1 MPDRSKV
8 KWSQLKV
15 GIVGLSAFIILGVL
29 IFLLTSTRGIFQDF
43 VLLRCYMDDAS
54 GITDG
59 TEVRLNGISHVGYL
73 ERLQL
78 TGSRD
83 KSRTVEFQM
92 KVHSRFLKEIPIDS
106 VAGIGAANLLGD
118 KFINITR
125 GSSAQTVQEG
135 AVLLSLQSQDIPEM
149 LAAIST
155 LTRSFQTAINRVDSL
170 LKGVEAGEG
179 NIGLLL
185 KDDELYKRLNGLAS
199 EGQTL
204 LSDVRN
210 GHGTVSKLL
219 YDDSLYTQATVSLK
233 RVDTILAGLQN
244 GEGSAGKMLK
254 DPALYDE
261 ARKTIAEIDALVA
274 DVNAGKGTAG
284 KLMKDDELHRR
295 LDELLGKLNSTMDK
309 IDAGRGTIGQLMTN
323 PQLYNS
329 LTGTT
334 DELKSLATDIHANP
348 KKFLTLHLKIF

>member
-15 GIVGLSAFIILGVL
+15 GVVGLSSFIILGVL

-43 VLLRCYMDDAS
+43 TLLRTYMDDAS

-78 TGSRD
+78 TGSSDR
-83 KSRTVEFQM
+83 SRAVEFQM
-92 KVHSRFLKEIPIDS
+92 KVHSRFLKEIPVDS

-118 KFINITR
+118 KYINITR
-125 GSSAQTVQEG
+125 GSSPRTVQEG

-149 LAAIST
+149 LAAFSK
-155 LTRSFQTAINRVDSL
+155 LTSSFQTTINRLDSL
-170 LKGVEAGEG
+170 LKDVDAGKG

-185 KDDELYKRLNGLAS
+185 KDDQLYNRLNALAS

-210 GHGTVSKLL
+210 GHGTISKLL
-219 YDDSLYTQATVSLK
+219 YDDSLYHQVTVSLK
-233 RVDTILAGLQN
+233 RVDAMLADLQA
-244 GEGSAGKMLK
+244 GQGTAGKLLK
-254 DPALYDE
+254 DPALFDE
-261 ARKTIAEIDALVA
+261 AQKTIAEIDSLVA

-284 KLMKDDELHRR
+284 KLMKDDQLHRR
-295 LDELLGKLNSTMDK
+295 LDELLAKLNATVDK
-309 IDAGRGTIGQLMTN
+309 INAGQGTIGQFMVN
-323 PQLYNS
+323 PQLYDA
-329 LTGTT
+329 LTGATN
-334 DELKSLATDIHANP
+334 EMQALAKDIHANP
-348 KKFLTLHLKIF
+348 KKFLTLHLK

>member
-1 MPDRSKV
+1 MPDRSKI

-15 GIVGLSAFIILGVL
+15 GVVGLSSFIILGVL

-43 VLLRCYMDDAS
+43 VLLRTYMDDAS

-73 ERLQL
+73 DRLQL
-78 TGSRD
+78 TGSKDRN
-83 KSRTVEFQM
+83 RAVEFQM
-92 KVHSRFLKEIPIDS
+92 KVHTRFLKDIPVDS

-118 KFINITR
+118 KYINITR
-125 GSSAQTVQEG
+125 GSSPRTVQEG

-149 LAAIST
+149 LAAFSK
-155 LTRSFQTAINRVDSL
+155 LMSSFQVAVNRVDHL
-170 LKGVEAGEG
+170 LQDVDAGKG

-199 EGQTL
+199 EGQAL
-204 LSDVRN
+204 LSDVHN
-210 GHGTVSKLL
+210 GHGTISKLL
-219 YDDSLYTQATVSLK
+219 NDDSLYQQASGSLK
-233 RVDTILAGLQN
+233 RVDAILADIQSGQ
-244 GEGSAGKMLK
+244 GTAGKLLK
-254 DPALYDE
+254 DPALFDE
-261 ARKTIAEIDALVA
+261 AQKTIAEIHSLVA

-284 KLMKDDELHRR
+284 KLLKDDELHRR
-295 LDELLGKLNSTMDK
+295 MDDLLAKLNATMDK
-309 IDAGRGTIGQLMTN
+309 IDAGQGTIGQLIAN

-329 LTGTT
+329 LAGATNEIGA
-334 DELKSLATDIHANP
+334 LAADIHANP